1 MTFENFYAGNSYSYE
16 VEAAKSV
23 ADQPG
28 GERSPFI
35 ICGPCGV
42 GKSHLLSAIHF
53 RMSALPKN
61 YNIIYTSAND
71 IVEELIASIQEGKSN
86 SFREKYCGADVLLI
100 DNFELLSEKEYTQE
114 ELFNIFDFYAKNNKQ
129 IVLCVSG
136 HPSECDFAQKIKSR
150 LSCGIV
156 LNMALPNNETKI
168 AIIDGV
174 AKEWNLELDT
184 QIVHCIA
191 EKMNTAS
198 EIKGVL
204 KNIKMD
210 KEINNRY
217 PSLDDLKNRIPQL
230 Q

>member
-1 MTFENFYAGNSYSYE
+1 MTFDNFYAGNSYAFE
-16 VEAAKSV
+16 VAAAKRISE
-23 ADQPG
+23 QPG
-28 GERSPFI
+28 GEYSPLI

-42 GKSHLLSAIHF
+42 GKTHLLSAISA
-53 RMSALPKN
+53 RTSALQTN
-61 YNIIYTSAND
+61 YKIICTSAEAL
-71 IVEELIASIQEGKSN
+71 VEELISSIREGKIA
-86 SFREKYCGADVLLI
+86 SFREEYSAADVLLI

-114 ELFNIFDFYAKNNKQ
+114 ELFNIFDCYAKNNKQ

-210 KEINNRY
+210 KEINNQY

>member
-1 MTFENFYAGNSYSYE
+1 MTFDNFYAGNSYAFE
-16 VEAAKSV
+16 VAGAKRISE
-23 ADQPG
+23 QPG
-28 GERSPFI
+28 GEYNPLI

-42 GKSHLLSAIHF
+42 GKTHLLSAISA
-53 RMSALPKN
+53 RTSALQTN
-61 YNIIYTSAND
+61 YKIICTSAEAF
-71 IVEELIASIQEGKSN
+71 VEELISSIREGKIA
-86 SFREKYCGADVLLI
+86 SFREEYSAADMFLI

-114 ELFNIFDFYAKNNKQ
+114 ELFKIFDCYAKNNKQ

-204 KNIKMD
+204 KNIKMA
-210 KEINNRY
+210 KEINNQY
-217 PSLDDLKNRIPQL
+217 PSLEDLKKRLAQL